1 MVAKATNIPGDV
13 VLDFTGVKPFEPLDE
28 KVVYLVG
35 VDSIT
40 PAISGE
46 TQKPMDKVVFTIK
59 GPAEVQAMG
68 TKEEDGEVTLTGD
81 YAGHTTKAAGRKL
94 FRNYML
100 QENAM
105 PFLYEFIKGVDPS
118 ADLNTKTF
126 QFKPAAYIG
135 LEAAC
140 RIKNRV
146 YNGQVQ
152 SDVARILPASAYKE

>member
-1 MVAKATNIPGDV
+1 LAKEPVSDGV

-28 KVVYLVG
+28 KAVYLIG

-40 PAISGE
+40 PAVSGE
-46 TQKPMDKVVFTIK
+46 TQNPMMKAVFSIK
-59 GPAEVQAMG
+59 GPQEVQAMG
-68 TKEEDGEVTLTGD
+68 TKEEDGEVSLTGE
-81 YAGHTTKAAGRKL
+81 YAGHATKAAGRKL

-100 QENAM
+100 QENAL
-105 PFLYEFIKGVDPS
+105 PFLYEFVKGVDPK
-118 ADLNTKTF
+118 ADLNTKNF

-152 SDVARILPASAYKE
+152 SDVARVLPVSAYKE

>member
-1 MVAKATNIPGDV
+1 MPPKETVKGPGEV

-28 KVVYLVG
+28 KAVYLIG

-40 PAISGE
+40 PTTADSGA
-46 TQKPMDKVVFTIK
+46 PMEKMVFSIK
-59 GPAEVQAMG
+59 GPTEVQAMG
-68 TKEEDGEVTLTGD
+68 TKEEDGELKLTGE

-105 PFLYEFIKGVDPS
+105 PFLYEFIKGVDPK

-126 QFKPAAYIG
+126 KFRPAAYIG

-152 SDVARILPASAYKE
+152 ADVARILPASAYKE